1 MSDSVATLLRRCEGI
16 AAGFEDVV
24 ARNRPDPT
32 WLGESG
38 RVALAGLGLAEGPA
52 RVAEHLWRSVGIDAR
67 VIPASSFLNETPIA
81 REGESLVVFSQ
92 RLSPNARL
100 LLGRLDEFT
109 SGVLV
114 TTLDDESC
122 PVLGQWREDGGGVYV
137 LPPDE
142 PEDGL
147 LIRVQGPAWS
157 TLGVFCLTQDLADHR
172 GHRLPWVID
181 VAELTLRYQNAFASG
196 LELGLKHGPRLRAQ
210 AMTMVTAGEIIG
222 LAHGL
227 RWKWLEAFWSAVV
240 PVVDVL
246 AFVHGP
252 FQGVFGK
259 SSTVVFLRTETEV
272 HRELGSRLR
281 AVLPAEHLVLEL
293 GSVLSPALAV
303 FEYDATLNGMICG
316 ALKGT
321 ERALE
326 RWPGQDAD
334 GPIYGIDKRFPK
346 A

>member
-16 AAGFEDVV
+16 AAGFEAVV
-24 ARNRPDPT
+24 ARRRPEPA

-52 RVAEHLWRSVGIDAR
+52 RVAEYLWRSMGIDAR

-81 REGESLVVFSQ
+81 RDGESLVVFSQ

-100 LLGRLDEFT
+100 LMGRLKEFT
-109 SGVLV
+109 TGRLV
-114 TTLDDESC
+114 TTLDDASC
-122 PVLGQWREDGGGVYV
+122 PVLGQWRDDGGAVYV
-137 LPPDE
+137 LPPDQ

-147 LIRVQGPAWS
+147 LIRVQGPVWS

-172 GHRLPWVID
+172 GHRLPWRLD
-181 VAELTLRYQNAFASG
+181 AAELTLRYQNAFTCG
-196 LELGLKHGPRLRAQ
+196 LEMGLNYGPRLRAQ
-210 AMTMVTAGEIIG
+210 PITMVTAGEIIG

-259 SSTVVFLRTETEV
+259 SSTVVFLRTETTTHV
-272 HRELGSRLR
+272 ELGSRLR
-281 AVLPAEHLVLEL
+281 TVLPPEHLVFEL
-293 GSVLSPALAV
+293 VSTLPSALAV
-303 FEYDATLNGMICG
+303 FEHDATLNGMICG

-321 ERALE
+321 DPELE
-326 RWPGQDAD
+326 QWPGQDAD
-334 GPIYGIDKRFPK
+334 GAIYGIDRRFR
-346 A
+346 